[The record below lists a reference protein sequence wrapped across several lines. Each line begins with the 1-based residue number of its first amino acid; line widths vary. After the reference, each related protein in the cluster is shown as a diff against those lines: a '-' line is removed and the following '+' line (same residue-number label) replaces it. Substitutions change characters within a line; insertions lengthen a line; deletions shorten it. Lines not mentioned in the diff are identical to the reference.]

1 MGGGVDGRWC
11 GWKVVW
17 MGGGVGRMVV
27 WMGGGVDGRWC
38 GWEAV

>member
-1 MGGGVDGRWC
+1 
-11 GWKVVW
+11 

-38 GWEAV
+38 GWEVVWMGGGVDGRWCG